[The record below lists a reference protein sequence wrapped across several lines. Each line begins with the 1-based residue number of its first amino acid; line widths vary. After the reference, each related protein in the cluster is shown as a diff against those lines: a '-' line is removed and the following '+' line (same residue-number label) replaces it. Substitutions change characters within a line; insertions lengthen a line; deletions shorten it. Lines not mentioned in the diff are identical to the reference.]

1 MSNFQSGSRPTL
13 ISCRKV
19 NNRMFTVLAKQ
30 RLNPFRMA
38 IRLTLIQDWDV
49 KTFVPGRFDIP
60 CGSCGRDRIL
70 QLVFDSE

>member
-1 MSNFQSGSRPTL
+1 
-13 ISCRKV
+13 
-19 NNRMFTVLAKQ
+19 MFTVLAKQ
-30 RLNPFRMA
+30 RLNPFRMS